1 MIKMI
6 LNSLSKEI
14 MDALDTRKEGSVD
27 VRMIDQLY
35 SGQISNH
42 IRR

>member
-14 MDALDTRKEGSVD
+14 MDALDTRKEGLVD
-27 VRMIDQLY
+27 VRMIYQLY
-35 SGQISNH
+35 SGQISNN

>member
-27 VRMIDQLY
+27 VRMIYQLY
-35 SGQISNH
+35 SGQISNN